1 MEKRFLLVAMIIV
14 LFTVPAW
21 GEKLPVLAVVGFANH
36 SNVTTPDLGNMG
48 LQILESTLL
57 SLGQFTLADRMTIEN
72 SLTEIGFSSASGLV
86 DPAYAIQL
94 GKMLGAR
101 YLAMGDVVEVVSRTT
116 EFQGYGIKTQRT
128 AFSVTVALRVVDA
141 ERGAVIFVD
150 QETRSRESLPLKS
163 LGVVA
168 EGESLGVIQSLI
180 REAIDN
186 LVARFQERLLT
197 VTKNAVASGKKVKI
211 TVDSSPQGADVE
223 VAGIFYGN
231 TPCELLLEEDAVAEI
246 TVSLPGYIPW
256 VKRVK
261 VTPELRIKAILKED
275 NVSKVE
281 VKVQEGGQ

>member
-1 MEKRFLLVAMIIV
+1 MRKRFLLVAMIIF

-36 SNVTTPDLGNMG
+36 SSVTTPDLGNMG

-168 EGESLGVIQSLI
+168 ERESMVRRLKPVTGFSRNGGFLPYPIFWPMPGE
-180 REAIDN
+180 
-186 LVARFQERLLT
+186 
-197 VTKNAVASGKKVKI
+197 
-211 TVDSSPQGADVE
+211 
-223 VAGIFYGN
+223 
-231 TPCELLLEEDAVAEI
+231 
-246 TVSLPGYIPW
+246 
-256 VKRVK
+256 
-261 VTPELRIKAILKED
+261 
-275 NVSKVE
+275 
-281 VKVQEGGQ
+281 